1 MSDFVTG
8 DVMRSRKKHPCGGN
22 TWKIIRVGADIKFEC
37 ETCGRIIDV
46 PRREAAKRFLNK

>member
-22 TWKIIRVGADIKFEC
+22 TWRILRVGADIKFEC
-37 ETCGRIIDV
+37 ATCGRIIDV
-46 PRREAAKRFLNK
+46 PRREAAKRFLNI

>member
-22 TWKIIRVGADIKFEC
+22 TWKILRVGADIKFEC

-46 PRREAAKRFLNK
+46 PRKDAAKRFVKE